1 MKKMNPVIHFEMPY
15 EDNKRMMDFYSRAF
29 GWQAKAL
36 GEKMGTYVLV
46 TTSEPDEK
54 GFPKKP
60 GMINGGFY
68 PKKEDWPAQY
78 PSLVI
83 SVDDIKEAVKKVME
97 SGGEV
102 LGEPMEI
109 SGYGL
114 YVSFLDMEGNRV
126 SMLQP
131 NPM

>member
-83 SVDDIKEAVKKVME
+83 SVDDIRKQSKKSWNPEVK
-97 SGGEV
+97 
-102 LGEPMEI
+102 
-109 SGYGL
+109 YW
-114 YVSFLDMEGNRV
+114 VSRWKFPATACTSPSLIWKAIG
-126 SMLQP
+126 
-131 NPM
+131 